1 MTVLGKILA
10 IFVFLLSLFWFGLTA
25 VLFNART
32 EWRDA
37 ALTAQKQANDNADAA
52 DEIRK
57 ANASEL
63 SAMKAQLDK
72 SNQTIGGL
80 KRERDA
86 AQSRNEEL
94 TKTFS
99 NEQDA
104 TAKKLPE
111 VVTLISIN
119 QTLQQQND
127 IYVNQARTLGA
138 KVDDLA
144 IKNADAARKQNDAEL
159 AAKSLAKA
167 LDDKGEQLRTVL
179 EEKLGTTAGGGA
191 VDFRGDVVMV
201 NGSIIV
207 FSGGINAGVKQGM
220 KFNVNRNVA
229 PFYIGTVIVNIN
241 PDTRLSA
248 GVFTP
253 VAGQLLKAPY
263 LPKVGDSIVP
273 SNR

>member
-37 ALTAQKQANDNADAA
+37 AISAQTQANINADAA

-57 ANASEL
+57 ANAAEL

-72 SNQTIGGL
+72 ANQTIGGL

-94 TKTFS
+94 TKTFGI
-99 NEQDA
+99 EQDA
-104 TAKKLPE
+104 VVKKLPE

-144 IKNADAARKQNDAEL
+144 IKNADATRKQNDAEL
-159 AAKSLAKA
+159 AANSLKKA
-167 LDDKGEQLRTVL
+167 LDDKGEQLRTAL
-179 EEKLGTTAGGGA
+179 EERLGTTAGGGA
-191 VDFRGDVVMV
+191 LDFRGDVITV
-201 NGSIIV
+201 NGSIVV

-220 KFNVNRNVA
+220 KFNVTRA
-229 PFYIGTVIVNIN
+229 ESPYYIGTVIVNID

-253 VAGQLLKAPY
+253 IAGQPLKAPY

-273 SNR
+273 ATK

>member
-94 TKTFS
+94 TKTFGI
-99 NEQDA
+99 EQDA
-104 TAKKLPE
+104 VVKKLPE

-138 KVDDLA
+138 RVDDLA

-167 LDDKGEQLRTVL
+167 LDDKGEQLRMVL

-191 VDFRGDVVMV
+191 VDFRGDVVTV

-229 PFYIGTVIVNIN
+229 PFYIGTVIVNID